1 MQSPDRVTSGPCV
14 VMATIRLVPVD
25 TTGLTT
31 RARALTAA
39 IRKLVE
45 ASGMSGRELSQR
57 LGFSHGTVSHW
68 ATGRRLPGP
77 EDVASL
83 LTLLGIKGEE
93 KQRLIELARHAA
105 EPNWLVVGMPGIPQQ
120 LAGAIESERHASAM
134 VEWSRDIV
142 PGLLQTADYARALA
156 TATGISESEVDA
168 RVLLRVGRSEVI
180 TRRDPVEL
188 LALISEDALHEKI
201 CVPEVML
208 DQLRHLLDMAQRPNV
223 TIQVVPPRV
232 GWHPGLIGPFVLYSF
247 PDAQPVV
254 HFEHYSSGAFVID
267 EDDVH
272 AYQEAVKIIRGVARS
287 PEDSAKLIATIAD
300 DLEKTL

>member
-1 MQSPDRVTSGPCV
+1 
-14 VMATIRLVPVD
+14 
-25 TTGLTT
+25 
-31 RARALTAA
+31 
-39 IRKLVE
+39 
-45 ASGMSGRELSQR
+45 MSGRELSQR

>member
-1 MQSPDRVTSGPCV
+1 M
-14 VMATIRLVPVD
+14 PVD

-156 TATGISESEVDA
+156 TATGLSESEVDA

>member
-1 MQSPDRVTSGPCV
+1 MGL
-14 VMATIRLVPVD
+14 ATIPLVPVD

-39 IRKLVE
+39 IRKLLA

-68 ATGRRLPGP
+68 ATGRRLPSP
-77 EDVASL
+77 EDMASL
-83 LTLLGIKGEE
+83 LTLLGIKGQE
-93 KQRLIELARHAA
+93 KQRLIDLARHAA

-156 TATGISESEVDA
+156 TAIGLPESDVDA

-180 TRRDPVEL
+180 TRRDPVQL

-208 DQLRHLLDMAQRPNV
+208 DQLRHLLSMAGRPNV

-272 AYQEAVKIIRGVARS
+272 SYRDAVEVIRGVARS
-287 PEDSAKLIATIAD
+287 PDDSAELIATIAD
-300 DLEKTL
+300 DLEQTL